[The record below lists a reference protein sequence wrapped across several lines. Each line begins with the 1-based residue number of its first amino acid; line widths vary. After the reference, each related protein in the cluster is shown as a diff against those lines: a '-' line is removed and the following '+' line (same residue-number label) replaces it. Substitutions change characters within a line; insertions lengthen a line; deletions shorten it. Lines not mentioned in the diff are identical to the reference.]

1 MDVLIITS
9 SLRPGSNSDAL
20 ADAFAR
26 GAREAGHTVETISL
40 KGKEIRFCKGC
51 LICQKT
57 QRCVIADDVP
67 AIVSKMHDAD
77 VIVFATPIYYYEMSG
92 QLKTLLDRANPLYT
106 TDYHFR
112 DIYVLTS
119 AAEDEAEVPE
129 RAVAGVG
136 GWIDCFEKARLAG
149 SVFAGGVNEAGEI
162 KEHPALAAAFEMGK
176 EV

>member
-1 MDVLIITS
+1 MRNSNYDKYPATLIENGYILTGWDEILAVL
-9 SLRPGSNSDAL
+9 AQEEKVL
-20 ADAFAR
+20 AVDFYT
-26 GAREAGHTVETISL
+26 GVLEDE
-40 KGKEIRFCKGC
+40 
-51 LICQKT
+51 
-57 QRCVIADDVP
+57 VI
-67 AIVSKMHDAD
+67 
-77 VIVFATPIYYYEMSG
+77 G

-162 KEHPALAAAFEMGK
+162 K
-176 EV
+176 